1 MICFILVECL
11 HVYLRSVNGFSL
23 QQPLLAPQPFG
34 GASLLTPNP
43 SSAPGQEPLLLDMS
57 QPSDKVL

>member
-1 MICFILVECL
+1 MFICVVLMDFP
-11 HVYLRSVNGFSL
+11 FSNL
-23 QQPLLAPQPFG
+23 CWLPQPFG